1 MPGAAHASIRWFFRR
16 VIQIYF
22 REIEIVGEIPRSDV
36 GGRLFAANHVNG
48 LVDPI
53 LVLTTAPCA
62 ISPLG
67 KAPLWKI
74 PVLRWLLDA
83 VDAVPIVRRRD
94 DPNKNAAANDEVF
107 EKVAAHLT
115 KKGNILIFPE
125 GTSHNEPHLI
135 TMRSGGGRMLAHAK
149 DAGTRGLTFQAV
161 GLEFEER
168 DVFRSRSLL
177 MYGPVRSVDA
187 ITDPDLAGAITKILA
202 DDLSELIVEGDTWEE
217 RILIA
222 RVAEMF
228 ANEARDHTLE
238 GVTLIGQRVEAAK
251 KLLAPDDPTYRD
263 VATRVSAYY
272 AELERAGV
280 GDEEVAKGEL
290 ARKPGGP
297 FRAIGLVL
305 ALPLAIAGIVLYW
318 PPYQVP
324 RIVARKADE
333 ADVVSTYK
341 LGAGLVV
348 HPLWAAVLVGLA
360 VWFIPGPWLALAI
373 AIILLSPFAALA
385 WLDRAERLQRRV
397 RSSFSAGADIERLGA
412 MRRAAME
419 RLIEARTRWEA
430 VSATGT

>member
-1 MPGAAHASIRWFFRR
+1 VPGAAHASIRWFFRR

-22 REIEIVGEIPRSDV
+22 REIEIVGEIPRADV
-36 GGRLFAANHVNG
+36 GGRLFAANHMNG

-53 LVLTTAPCA
+53 LVLTTAPCP

-115 KKGNILIFPE
+115 NRGNILIFPE

-149 DAGTRGLTFQAV
+149 SEGTKGLTFQAV

-177 MYGPVRSVDA
+177 MYGPVRSVDG
-187 ITDPDLAGAITKILA
+187 ITDGDLAGAITKILA
-202 DDLSELIVEGDTWEE
+202 DDLSELIVEGDTWDE
-217 RILIA
+217 RIVIA
-222 RVAEMF
+222 RIAEMF
-228 ANEARDHTLE
+228 ANEAKDHTLE

-251 KLLAPDDPTYRD
+251 KLLTPDAPLYQEI
-263 VATRVSAYY
+263 AGKVSSYY
-272 AELERAGV
+272 AALERAGV
-280 GDEEVAKGEL
+280 GDEEVARGEL
-290 ARKPGGP
+290 ARKPGGVL
-297 FRAIGLVL
+297 RAIGLVL
-305 ALPLAIAGIVLYW
+305 ALPLAITGIVLYW

-333 ADVVSTYK
+333 TDVVSTYK
-341 LGAGLVV
+341 LGAGLIV
-348 HPLWAAVLVGLA
+348 HPLWAALLVTLA
-360 VWFIPGPWLALAI
+360 VFFVPRPALFVAI
-373 AIILLSPFAALA
+373 AVIALSPFAALA
-385 WLDRAERLQRRV
+385 WLDRAERLQRRL
-397 RSSFSAGADIERLGA
+397 RSSLFASADIERLGK
-412 MRRAAME
+412 MRHAAMD
-419 RLIEARTRWEA
+419 RLIEARDQL
-430 VSATGT
+430 G

>member
-1 MPGAAHASIRWFFRR
+1 MPGAARASIRWFFRR

-22 REIEIVGEIPRSDV
+22 REIEIVGEIPRADV

-53 LVLTTAPCA
+53 LVLTTAPCP

-115 KKGNILIFPE
+115 NKGNILIFPE

-135 TMRSGGGRMLAHAK
+135 PMRSGGGRMLAHAK
-149 DAGTRGLTFQAV
+149 SDGTRGLTFQAV

-187 ITDPDLAGAITKILA
+187 ITDGDLAGAITKILA

-217 RILIA
+217 RIVIA
-222 RVAEMF
+222 RIAEMF
-228 ANEARDHTLE
+228 ANDAKDHSLE

-251 KLLAPDDPTYRD
+251 RVLTPDAPLYREIMMK
-263 VATRVSAYY
+263 VSSYY

-280 GDEEVAKGEL
+280 GDEEVVKGEL
-290 ARKPGGP
+290 ARKAGGLV
-297 FRAIGLVL
+297 RAIGLVA
-305 ALPLAIAGIVLYW
+305 ALPLAVIGIVLYW

-333 ADVVSTYK
+333 ADLVSTYK

-348 HPLWAAVLVGLA
+348 HPLWAALLVMLA
-360 VWFIPGPWLALAI
+360 VFFVPRPALFAAI
-373 AIILLSPFAALA
+373 AVIALSRFAALA

-397 RSSFSAGADIERLGA
+397 RSSLFAGADIDRLGKIRRVA
-412 MRRAAME
+412 MA
-419 RLIEARTRWEA
+419 RLIEARDQLA
-430 VSATGT
+430 